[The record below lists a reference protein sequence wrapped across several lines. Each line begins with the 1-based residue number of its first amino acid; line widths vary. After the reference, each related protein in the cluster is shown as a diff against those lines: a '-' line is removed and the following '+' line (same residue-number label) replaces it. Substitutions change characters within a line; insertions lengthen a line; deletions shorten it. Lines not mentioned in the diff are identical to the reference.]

1 MITELYTVCISWLIS
16 EFFVSRGLLHASK
29 LQISRLSSFNKF
41 QSKGLF
47 CNSFL
52 LLGHHFVQLGKTT
65 EPETAQR
72 SETQFVC
79 RIKYTKNTH
88 IIRKDDA

>member
-1 MITELYTVCISWLIS
+1 MITELYIHCMYIMVNFRILC
-16 EFFVSRGLLHASK
+16 FKRVAASK
-29 LQISRLSSFNKF
+29 LQISGLSSLNKF
-41 QSKGLF
+41 QSKRLF

-52 LLGHHFVQLGKTT
+52 LLRHHFVQLGKTT

-79 RIKYTKNTH
+79 RIK
-88 IIRKDDA
+88 